1 MNPYVAELLKRHYEK
16 KRNSE
21 NDSFPSELDLL
32 IEQRENYF
40 LENDPRSPDSCLAL
54 ATIN

>member
-16 KRNSE
+16 KRDLENNSP
-21 NDSFPSELDLL
+21 PSELDLL

-40 LENDPRSPDSCLAL
+40 LENDPRSPDSCLGDD
-54 ATIN
+54 